1 MPAQS
6 LPAAGR
12 RTVRTNPDAGSTLNL
27 KIQPVTFRQLWD
39 NYVTGK
45 PYSDPERTHSNQ
57 CAIRLS
63 ATLHRVGID
72 MKSFSQKTVRPG
84 RGKSTLGRIL
94 LDGKPTATR
103 ADEMAQWL
111 CLKPFAGLPERPDVA
126 TGADWQDKVRGRT
139 GIIFFGEYWERDNES
154 ADTASGGHIDLWNG
168 ETLTSNG
175 ISGAL
180 ANLLRFRMGV
190 HSFPTLYSDLGLART
205 IWLFGIR

>member
-6 LPAAGR
+6 LPASGT
-12 RTVRTNPDAGSTLNL
+12 RTVRTNPVADSTLNL
-27 KIQPVTFRQLWD
+27 KIQPVTFQQLWD

-63 ATLHRVGID
+63 ATLHRIGID

-111 CLKPFAGLPERPDVA
+111 CLKPFAGLPEKPDVV
-126 TGADWQDKVRGRT
+126 TGPDWQDRVRGRT
-139 GIIFFGEYWERDNES
+139 GIVFFGEYWQRDDES
-154 ADTASGGHIDLWNG
+154 PDVATGGHIDLWNG
-168 ETLTSNG
+168 ATLTANG
-175 ISGAL
+175 ITGSVH
-180 ANLLRFRMGV
+180 NFLRFRLGIRSIWRV
-190 HSFPTLYSDLGLART
+190 YHDLGIART
-205 IWLFGIR
+205 IWFFEIS